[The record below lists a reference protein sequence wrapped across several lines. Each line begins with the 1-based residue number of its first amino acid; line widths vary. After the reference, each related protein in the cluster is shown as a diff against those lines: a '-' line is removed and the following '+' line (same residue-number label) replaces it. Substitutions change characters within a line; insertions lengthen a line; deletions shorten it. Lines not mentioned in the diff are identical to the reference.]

1 MMGIAKNKRN
11 QGIRR
16 CSHDHNIKTEGKD
29 IAIQDGPCG
38 ENGEVSRAERIWQV
52 VVSIPRGYV
61 ASYGQI
67 AKVAGLPG
75 YARFV
80 GTTLGKLPRDTQ
92 IPWHRV
98 VNASLAIAPRGSDRM
113 LEQKQRLRDEGVS
126 FKGNRVRPEHHWQ
139 S

>member
-1 MMGIAKNKRN
+1 MGTAKNNRN

-16 CSHDHNIKTEGKD
+16 RSGDCRVKPEGKD
-29 IAIQDGPCG
+29 ITIQDRPCG
-38 ENGEVSRAERIWQV
+38 KDGELSKAERIWQV
-52 VVSIPRGYV
+52 VASIPKGYV

-92 IPWHRV
+92 LPWHRV
-98 VNASLAIAPRGSDRM
+98 VNAALAIAPRGSDRM
-113 LEQKQRLRDEGVS
+113 LEQKRRLRDEGVS
-126 FKGNRVRPEHHWQ
+126 FKSNRVRPEHHWQ
-139 S
+139 P